1 MNQLRLRD
9 FDADALLSFGV
20 VYGFGSCV
28 MVCANAADHPA
39 AASKITIRK
48 RPVRRLGASVCSD
61 FFGLRNDAF

>member
-28 MVCANAADHPA
+28 MVCANAKNHPVA
-39 AASKITIRK
+39 AK
-48 RPVRRLGASVCSD
+48 
-61 FFGLRNDAF
+61 